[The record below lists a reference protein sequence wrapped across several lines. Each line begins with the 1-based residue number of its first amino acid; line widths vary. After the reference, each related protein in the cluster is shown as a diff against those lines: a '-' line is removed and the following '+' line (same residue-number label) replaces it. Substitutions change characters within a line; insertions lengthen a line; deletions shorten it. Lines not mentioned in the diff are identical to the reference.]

1 MSFPVAFQIFEGVFQ
16 FDAVILEKAIQLHA
30 GLVTEEAAELCG
42 RELVLA
48 VSFEGDGF
56 HGRAGEVLAGGS
68 QDRGK
73 LVGKIERKMH
83 GASIPEKGGK
93 CIRNQPTAL
102 FKDTIPKAF
111 GLEFAQPS

>member
-68 QDRGK
+68 QGSEK
-73 LVGKIERKMH
+73 LVGEIEDELHGGSIAGKMH
-83 GASIPEKGGK
+83 VNSKVP
-93 CIRNQPTAL
+93 
-102 FKDTIPKAF
+102 
-111 GLEFAQPS
+111 